1 VADDILRKK
10 EAQAPRLDTLSYYDK
25 SEPSGDDWLYFPKIE
40 KLRGRPGVHIDA
52 SKYAESASFEY
63 PEFFAFPGY
72 LGTGRKLNNERAA
85 IVRNGGYRT
94 VLSGVGGDE
103 FMGGIPVPNAQ
114 LGDLI
119 VQFKLFTLAKQLMAW
134 SLVKRQP
141 WIQLLWRAVVDLLP
155 PSLGQY
161 FTKQAKVEHW
171 IRKDFAKRTRLGTQ
185 LLGPAYNFGLWL
197 PTRSSHIA
205 GVTAMARK
213 MAKWSLATLVQEEI
227 RYPYLD
233 QNLIEF
239 IISIPASQLLRP
251 GERRSLMRRSL
262 IGLVPQEVLSRR
274 TKQFGART
282 PLIAFDRNL
291 EGLQVAFDS
300 PLVSYLGYVNRD
312 RFLET
317 LSSTTGA
324 KEIHIGRMARAISL
338 EFWLRDLA
346 RHKLLDIPTALP
358 GPLKTAPLT
367 ANA

>member
-1 VADDILRKK
+1 
-10 EAQAPRLDTLSYYDK
+10 
-25 SEPSGDDWLYFPKIE
+25 
-40 KLRGRPGVHIDA
+40 
-52 SKYAESASFEY
+52 
-63 PEFFAFPGY
+63 
-72 LGTGRKLNNERAA
+72 
-85 IVRNGGYRT
+85 
-94 VLSGVGGDE
+94 
-103 FMGGIPVPNAQ
+103 
-114 LGDLI
+114 
-119 VQFKLFTLAKQLMAW
+119 
-134 SLVKRQP
+134 
-141 WIQLLWRAVVDLLP
+141 
-155 PSLGQY
+155 
-161 FTKQAKVEHW
+161 
-171 IRKDFAKRTRLGTQ
+171 
-185 LLGPAYNFGLWL
+185 
-197 PTRSSHIA
+197 
-205 GVTAMARK
+205 MARK